1 MTSKDSST
9 RTAVSTQV
17 AADGGSFSYQQ
28 IERMANAVA
37 KSGLFGVKQPEQA
50 LALMMIAQAEGTHP
64 ATAARD
70 YHIIQGR
77 PALKADTMLARFQQ
91 AGGKVQWT
99 DYTDKRVAGTFSHP
113 SGGSL
118 EIVWDMDRAKQAG
131 LAGKDNWKTYPRA
144 MLRSRVISEAV
155 RTLFP
160 GIAVGLYTVE
170 EVQDIID
177 ITPTKQQEELA
188 SLAETT
194 KTTGLVA
201 DEVAEHMEAIKSAS
215 DAATLRAAFGSAWKH
230 ATNATDDKSAQ
241 KFKAEYEARKAWLA
255 DQAAAEEAF

>member
-1 MTSKDSST
+1 MTNQAAPRTEVST
-9 RTAVSTQV
+9 RV
-17 AADGGSFSYQQ
+17 AAEGISYQQ
-28 IERMANAVA
+28 MERMASAVA

-50 LALMMIAQAEGTHP
+50 MALMMIAQAEGTHP

-99 DYTDKRVAGTFSHP
+99 EYSDKRVAGKFSHP
-113 SGGSL
+113 SGGDL
-118 EIVWDMDRAKQAG
+118 EIAWDMDRAKQAG
-131 LAGKDNWKTYPRA
+131 LAGKDSWKNYPRA

-170 EVQDIID
+170 EVQDIVD
-177 ITPTKQQEELA
+177 VTPTPVQQEMA
-188 SLAETT
+188 KFVADN
-194 KTTGLVA
+194 KATGLTA
-201 DEVAEHMEAIKSAS
+201 DEIAEHLTAINAAADEAA
-215 DAATLRAAFGSAWKH
+215 LRKAFSSGWTH
-230 ATNATDDKSAQ
+230 CTQATDEPAKVTL
-241 KFKAEYEARKAWLA
+241 KAAYDARKAILA
-255 DQAAAEEAF
+255 SPEPF